1 MYMVI
6 ELVCL
11 EQKVLHSAKHAV
23 PLPQT
28 IIAVYQNSTVL
39 TETIKQIIHLYRDSP
54 YQGFKEYGLLWNIV
68 VKAKTS
74 YENKDNLI
82 RNN

>member
-1 MYMVI
+1 MHMVI

-23 PLPQT
+23 ALPQT
-28 IIAVYQNSTVL
+28 IITVYQNSTIL
-39 TETIKQIIHLYRDSP
+39 TETIKWAIHLYSDSP

-68 VKAKTS
+68 VKAKTN
-74 YENKDNLI
+74 YENKENLI
-82 RNN
+82 RKN